1 MISLLVAACRRFAFA
16 ASLAALCAT
25 PATAAPARQT
35 APSGVPVVHTTYGA
49 VRGTAVQ
56 NMNAYLG
63 IPYAAPPVGPL
74 RWQPPQPHATWSGIH
89 AATKFGN
96 HCPQGP
102 SPFGIGSTTE
112 SCLFL
117 NVFVPAGTPPGAKLP
132 VLVWIHG
139 GAFTSGESDDYDPDR
154 LVAQG
159 TIVVTLNY
167 RLGYLGFLATTGLDA
182 EPHVHV
188 NYGLLDQ
195 QFAIAWA
202 KANAAAFGGDPSRVT
217 IFGQSAGGESVF
229 AQLLSPG
236 SAGLFSRA
244 LIESGAYEILALP
257 SLATAQTAG
266 NALAQQAGCQPSQTR
281 CLRKLSVPQ
290 VLALQASSSV
300 LGGGP
305 SPAVD
310 GVMIPLAPAVAL
322 AAGAFSHVPL
332 IQGGNHDEFR
342 LFTAELFDLSGGP
355 LTAAEYPAAVT
366 QALTDIGLQA
376 DASAV
381 LQAYPLSN
389 YPSPDLAFSAFA
401 TDAVFCFGAYAT
413 DTLLAA
419 QLSQLYAY
427 EFADENAPED
437 FLPPVS
443 FPYGAA
449 HGSELQFLWD
459 SFTRSPIPL
468 TPAEQQLAATMVSAW
483 TQFGATGSPNG
494 ASLPSWSTYSAT
506 ADDMLSL
513 VPPTPNMFTKFATE
527 HNSLFWLYLFSQ
539 GGGLERWSPQH
550 VMTLDTLRH
559 VAHVLRPL
567 GRRR

>member
-1 MISLLVAACRRFAFA
+1 MTFPLVAACRTFAFV
-16 ASLAALCAT
+16 ASLAALCTTA
-25 PATAAPARQT
+25 ASAAPARQSSP
-35 APSGVPVVHTTYGA
+35 AAVPIVQTTLGA
-49 VRGTAVQ
+49 VRGTSVQ
-56 NMNAYLG
+56 QMNAYLG

-74 RWQPPQPHATWSGIH
+74 RWQPPQPHATWSGTR
-89 AATKFGN
+89 AALKFGN
-96 HCPQGP
+96 HCPQAS
-102 SPFGIGSTTE
+102 SPFGIASTTE
-112 SCLFL
+112 NCLFL

-132 VLVWIHG
+132 VMVWIHG
-139 GAFTSGESDDYDPDR
+139 GGFTTGESDDYDPDR

-167 RLGYLGFLATTGLDA
+167 RLGYLGFLATAGLDA
-182 EPHVHV
+182 EPHTHV

-202 KANAAAFGGDPSRVT
+202 KANAAAFGGDPARVT
-217 IFGQSAGGESVF
+217 IFGESAGGESVF

-236 SAGLFSRA
+236 SAGSFSSA
-244 LIESGAYEILALP
+244 IIESGAYGILALP
-257 SLATAQTAG
+257 SLAAAETAG
-266 NALAQQAGCQPSQTR
+266 NALAQQAGCLPAQAW
-281 CLRKLSVPQ
+281 CLRKLTVPQ
-290 VLALQASSSV
+290 VLALETSSSV

-322 AAGAFSHVPL
+322 TTGAFTHVPL
-332 IQGGNHDEFR
+332 IQGSNHDEFR
-342 LFTAELFDLSGGP
+342 LFTAELFDLAGGP
-355 LTAAEYPAAVT
+355 LTAPEYPAAVT

-376 DASAV
+376 FASDV
-381 LQAYPLSN
+381 LQMYPLSN

-413 DTLLAA
+413 DALLAP
-419 QLSQLYAY
+419 QLNDLYAY

-449 HGSELQFLWD
+449 HASELQFLWD
-459 SFTRSPIPL
+459 SFARSGPPL
-468 TPAEQQLAATMVSAW
+468 TPAEQQLAATMVSEW
-483 TQFGATGSPNG
+483 TQFAATARPDA
-494 ASLPSWSTYSAT
+494 ASLPPWIAYSAV
-506 ADDMLSL
+506 ADNMLSL
-513 VPPTPNMFTKFATE
+513 VPPKPHMFRTFSPE

-539 GGGLERWSPQH
+539 GTALERLTPQH
-550 VMTLDTLRH
+550 IMTLDTLRQAVH
-559 VAHVLRPL
+559 ALRPD